1 MLALTSVLPF
11 FSLSCFT
18 DPLYAALTLSC
29 IISFISLSALADVLQ
44 ALAENQQHIPYRNTK
59 LTHVLQ
65 DTIGGDSKLLVML
78 CVSPVQK
85 YCTESLQG
93 LGFGTRARQVAR
105 GPAKKRKPAGLPL
118 QLPSLTRNSVGKSLF
133 FFAEREFVLSDI
145 SPYFFRP

>member
-1 MLALTSVLPF
+1 M
-11 FSLSCFT
+11 
-18 DPLYAALTLSC
+18 
-29 IISFISLSALADVLQ
+29 ADVLQ
-44 ALAENQQHIPYRNTK
+44 ALAEHQTHIPYRNTK

-105 GPAKKRKPAGLPL
+105 GPAKKRKPSGLAIQTPN
-118 QLPSLTRNSVGKSLF
+118 LPRNTMGK
-133 FFAEREFVLSDI
+133 
-145 SPYFFRP
+145 